1 MIFTVYCLD
10 KPIKPALNQGI
21 SLHYEMSEL
30 DDKSTEIELSED
42 IDRLSSDKASGND
55 TVSVEVFNDNNEIL
69 LSHLRKLRIDFE
81 DTV

>member
-1 MIFTVYCLD
+1 MYCLD

-21 SLHYEMSEL
+21 SLHSEMSEL

-69 LSHLRKLRIDFE
+69 LSHLCKLRVDFE